1 MVIVVFAL
9 TTTVFVA
16 LYLLPGDPIYALIG
30 DRASPESVERIRT
43 KYNLDKPIYV
53 QYATWFGKVFQ
64 GDFGTSILSKRPVTD
79 EIVAKLPHTLE
90 LILLSQFV
98 ALLVAISLGVLAAIR
113 EHSLLDYLTTVFSV
127 LGVSMPAFW
136 LALMLIIIFSV
147 KLGWFPTHGLIGTDI
162 KLATITH
169 SYLVDSLLT
178 WNIPALKSFFHH
190 AFLPCVILATL
201 PMSYVTRMTRSSM
214 LDVMNEEY
222 VWTAR
227 AKGLREVKVI
237 FKHALRNA
245 LVPVIIMSGV
255 VTGLLLGGAV
265 LTETVFGLPGI
276 GRLMV
281 DAIVVRDFPVVLACV
296 LFFAAGYNLV
306 NLIADII
313 CGIVDVRVS
322 YD

>member
-1 MVIVVFAL
+1 MVIVVLAL
-9 TTTVFVA
+9 TTTVFVS
-16 LYLLPGDPIYALIG
+16 LHLLPGDPIHALIG
-30 DRASPESVERIRT
+30 DRASPESVERIRV
-43 KYNLDKPIYV
+43 KYNLDKPLYV
-53 QYATWFGKVFQ
+53 QYATWLGKLFQ
-64 GDFGTSILSKRPVTD
+64 GDFGTSILSKRPVMD
-79 EIVAKLPHTLE
+79 EIIAKLPHTLE
-90 LILLSQFV
+90 LILLSQLA
-98 ALLVAISLGVLAAIR
+98 ALLLAISLGVLAAIR
-113 EHSLLDYLTTVFSV
+113 EHSLLDYLTTMFSV

-147 KLGWFPTHGLIGTDI
+147 NLGWFPTHGLIGTDV

-169 SYLVDSLLT
+169 SYLADSLLT
-178 WNIPALKSFFHH
+178 GNISALKSFLHH

-214 LDVMNEEY
+214 LEVMNEEY

-255 VTGLLLGGAV
+255 ITGLLLGGAV
-265 LTETVFGLPGI
+265 LTETVFGLPGM

-296 LFFAAGYNLV
+296 LFFAVGYNLV